1 MLSQRL
7 NVEFQN
13 VVSSSSLLFFYYVVI
28 MFLVSLLCYGSEC
41 IKANAQSCGE
51 CIQVAEKCGWC
62 TDENFLR
69 DGESKTV
76 RCDDIGSLSAKKC
89 VKIENP
95 RGNINININKDVTNR
110 KKDQADKLKPEQ
122 ITQIQPQKLTLN
134 LRSGEPLTF
143 NLKFK
148 RAEDYPI
155 DLYYLMDLSFSM
167 KDDLENVK
175 NLGTHLMR
183 EMQEITSDFRIGF
196 GSFVEKT
203 VMPYISTTPAR
214 LANPCIGNYNCTSP
228 FSYKNVLS
236 LTNDGNQFNNLVSQQ
251 QISGN
256 LDSPEGGFD
265 AIMQVAVCEG
275 KIGWRNVTRLLVFS
289 TDAGFHFAGDGKLGG
304 IVLPNDGKCHLENNM
319 YTMSHYYDYPSI
331 AHLVQKLSDHNIQ
344 TIFAV
349 TEEFQPV
356 YKELK
361 NLIPKSAV
369 GTLSSNSSNVIKL
382 IIDSYNSLSSEVIL
396 ENSRVP
402 EGVTI
407 SYKSV
412 CKNGVTGT
420 GEGGRKCS
428 NISIG
433 DEVSFQISVEST
445 KCPSHN
451 SETIKIKPLGFTEEV
466 EVVLNFICECECSKG
481 GVPNSKDCHN
491 GNGTLECGA
500 CKCNAGRI
508 GGKCECSK
516 DELRTEDLDAN
527 CRRDNGTDICSNNGE
542 CVCGTCECKTRENPA
557 EIYNGKYCECDNF
570 NCDRSGNKLCGGH
583 GQCECR
589 MCVCEANYTGSACDC
604 SLDTSTC
611 LAKNGQ
617 ICNGRG
623 TCECGEC
630 KCTNPKFQ
638 GSTCEICPTC
648 PGVCPEHK
656 DCVQCRAF
664 GGEGDK
670 LACEQSCGYLTL
682 VKVAR
687 RDDLPQPTDQSF
699 PLTHCKERDANDCWF
714 YYTFAVRNDTPEAY
728 VVEELECPA
737 GPDIIPIVVGVVAG
751 IVLIGLAL
759 LLIWK
764 LLMIIHDRREFAKFE
779 KEKMNAKWDT
789 GENPIYKSAVTT
801 VVNPKYEGK

>member
-1 MLSQRL
+1 RNVKNVTPKAGEWVEPYMHKEQILFTGQLDVSAMGRLMDLKLLSIAT
-7 NVEFQN
+7 
-13 VVSSSSLLFFYYVVI
+13 LLGI
-28 MFLVSLLCYGSEC
+28 LCFCSAQQEGSDC

-62 TDENFLR
+62 TDADFLKQ
-69 DGESKTV
+69 GESKSA
-76 RCDDIGSLSAKKC
+76 RCDELKSLITKGCSKA
-89 VKIENP
+89 KIENP
-95 RGNINININKDVTNR
+95 RGSISIDKDKPVTNR
-110 KKDQADKLKPEQ
+110 KKD
-122 ITQIQPQKLTLN
+122 
-134 LRSGEPLTF
+134 TF
-143 NLKFK
+143 KLKFK

-175 NLGTHLMR
+175 NLGTDLMR

-214 LANPCIGNYNCTSP
+214 LLNPCTSNENCTSP
-228 FSYKNVLS
+228 FSYKNVLK
-236 LTNDGNQFNNLVSQQ
+236 LTENGQQFNSLVSKQ

-265 AIMQVAVCEG
+265 AIMQDA
-275 KIGWRNVTRLLVFS
+275 IGWRNVTRLLVFS

-331 AHLVQKLSDHNIQ
+331 AHLVQKLSDNNIQ

-382 IIDSYNSLSSEVIL
+382 IIDSYN
-396 ENSRVP
+396 NNKVP
-402 EGVTI
+402 EGVSI
-407 SYKSV
+407 KYKSI
-412 CKNGVTGT
+412 CKNGVVGT
-420 GEGGRKCS
+420 EEGGRKCS

-433 DEVSFQISVEST
+433 DEV
-445 KCPSHN
+445 
-451 SETIKIKPLGFTEEV
+451 
-466 EVVLNFICECECSKG
+466 
-481 GVPNSKDCHN
+481 
-491 GNGTLECGA
+491 
-500 CKCNAGRI
+500 
-508 GGKCECSK
+508 
-516 DELRTEDLDAN
+516 RTDDLDGN
-527 CRRDNGTDICSNNGE
+527 CRKDNGTDICSNNGD
-542 CVCGTCECKTRENPA
+542 CVVC
-557 EIYNGKYCECDNF
+557 ICD
-570 NCDRSGNKLCGGH
+570 
-583 GQCECR
+583 
-589 MCVCEANYTGSACDC
+589 ANYTGSACDC

-611 LAKNGQ
+611 LAANKQ

-623 TCECGEC
+623 TCECGVC

-638 GSTCEICPTC
+638 GPTCEICPTC
-648 PGVCPEHK
+648 PGVCTEHK
-656 DCVQCRAF
+656 ECVQCRAF
-664 GGEGDK
+664 ETGEKKDTCERDCSYFNLIRVKDRDK
-670 LACEQSCGYLTL
+670 
-682 VKVAR
+682 
-687 RDDLPQPTDQSF
+687 LPQPADQSY
-699 PLTHCKERDANDCWF
+699 PLSHCKERDANDCWF
-714 YYTFAVRNDTPEAY
+714 YYTYAVRNDTVREVY
-728 VVEELECPA
+728 VVETLECPA
-737 GPDIIPIVVGVVAG
+737 GPDIIPIVAGVVAG

-801 VVNPKYEGK
+801 IVNPKYEGK